1 MHVKSVQKAFMII
14 EELDSAGELSLGELS
29 ERLVMDKATVHRLLQ
44 TIKESG
50 YVNQNK
56 ENRKYSNGFKF
67 LEIGNRVLAKTSTK
81 SIARPFIEK
90 LAYQTT
96 ETINLGVLVGTSII
110 YIDKIESLSTIKV
123 GLNIGTGVPVYCSGM
138 GKALMAFMSK
148 ENLDYLL
155 DNITYIKHTKNTIVE
170 QSMIMKALDR
180 IKKVGYSID
189 DEEYVD
195 GLICFGAPIFSYHG
209 RPIAAISIA
218 CPKYRYDEK
227 EHLNKYTN
235 MLLETANEIS
245 KRLGFKQEN

>member
-1 MHVKSVQKAFMII
+1 MHVKSVQKAFLII

-29 ERLVMDKATVHRLLQ
+29 ERLVMDKATIHRLLQ
-44 TIKESG
+44 TIKDSG

-56 ENRKYSNGFKF
+56 ENRKYSNSFKF
-67 LEIGNRVLAKTSTK
+67 LEIGNRVLEKTSTK

-90 LAYQTT
+90 LAYQTK

-138 GKALMAFMSK
+138 GKALMAFMPK
-148 ENLDYLL
+148 ENLNHLL

-180 IKKVGYSID
+180 IKKEGYSID

-195 GLICFGAPIFSYHG
+195 GLICFGAPIFSFNG

-227 EHLNKYTN
+227 EHFNKYAN

-245 KRLGFKQEN
+245 KRLGFKYEN